1 MAMEGNQM
9 KRRVREAGFT
19 LIEVAVAIVVL
30 TIGVVGIASVFVSG
44 LKVMGSSQNTFVAK
58 EKAEEAIESVFAGRD
73 DQNLKWAMILNVK
86 GASGSDGGVFLD
98 GPLNINDPGPDGLV
112 NTADDGAME
121 YIVEP
126 GPDGVYGT
134 ADDVQ
139 VPLAQFCR
147 EIQIRNSPTI
157 PNLRTLTVIIT
168 SLPPAG
174 CAGSS
179 GEWQPGVIGPAN
191 GIVLYKITT
200 YISSYS

>member
-1 MAMEGNQM
+1 MEGKPM
-9 KRRVREAGFT
+9 KRGRRDAGFT
-19 LIEVAVAIVVL
+19 LMEAAIAIVVL
-30 TIGVVGIASVFVSG
+30 TIGVVGIAAVFTTG
-44 LKVMGSSQNTFVAK
+44 LKVMGLSQNTFIAK

-73 DQNLKWAMILNVK
+73 DQDLKWAQILNVK

-98 GPLNINDPGPDGLV
+98 GPQNINDPGPDGLV

-179 GEWQPGVIGPAN
+179 GEWTPGLIGPSN
-191 GIVLYKITT
+191 GVVIYKITT
-200 YISSYS
+200 YISAYT